1 MKPPLPHSESAVPRT
16 PHAQLEIA
24 KAMRTLRAPD
34 EDELLRRR
42 RVEIAAIRGELD
54 AIKRDFQKA
63 GEECLAL
70 AKAELRVALAK
81 QSGPAAR
88 VGWQSRRRAVDGWK
102 WSWR

>member
-1 MKPPLPHSESAVPRT
+1 
-16 PHAQLEIA
+16 
-24 KAMRTLRAPD
+24 MRTLRAPD